1 MDIEDIWYMFKY
13 TCLNNDRLGKH
24 INWGGEYTETVL
36 KDYLIKYYGVSLEY
50 FNNMFKEY
58 DPSPY
63 FNWSNGASADLLE
76 YTYNNA
82 FELLRRDL
90 ENYKNAE

>member
-1 MDIEDIWYMFKY
+1 MDIEDIWYMFRY
-13 TCLNNDRLGKH
+13 TCLNIDRLGEH
-24 INWGGEYTETVL
+24 IIWGGEYIKAIL

-50 FNNMFKEY
+50 FDNRYEEY

-63 FNWSNGASADLLE
+63 FNWGNGAPADLLE
-76 YTYNNA
+76 YTYQNA

-90 ENYKNAE
+90 EEYKKD